1 MRTTTVIP
9 AVVTTTI
16 DDDGGQWTS
25 KIAPRRYQTNA
36 NLSRRPSTG
45 ADRPVREYVT
55 NIRC

>member
-1 MRTTTVIP
+1 MRTTTVIQ
-9 AVVTTTI
+9 AVVTTPV

-36 NLSRRPSTG
+36 NLSQRPSTG

-55 NIRC
+55 NIRG

>member
-1 MRTTTVIP
+1 MRTTTEIP
-9 AVVTTTI
+9 AVVTTI
-16 DDDGGQWTS
+16 DDAGGQWTS

-36 NLSRRPSTG
+36 NLSQRPSTG

>member
-9 AVVTTTI
+9 AVVTTI
-16 DDDGGQWTS
+16 DDDGGQRTN

-36 NLSRRPSTG
+36 NLSQRPSTG

-55 NIRC
+55 NVHC